1 MQTSTDHLQDNQS
14 VEQLIDSSFK
24 SLSVAETASNAQ
36 VSTLAANVEKR
47 LSTIRDLSYKR
58 NDLQAQEQELKVQL
72 EGLQVQDSLARQQRN
87 QAQQAVN
94 SANDALSRAHRLYEA
109 AENDQKLGIG
119 LMFVTIIG
127 PIIGGLMIR
136 KAREAMESAENMARS
151 AELLYLK
158 QVAAVTRYEA
168 ECQSYRLEIHS
179 KNLKIADIAVNIQEI
194 EQNLN
199 WEDNLQQRLTNFLI
213 PLRKCTT
220 LLSTLAGKTRAANM
234 LIELSGTLDELLPIL
249 EEIVVSVHP
258 LVGSGTEYQLLISAR
273 LTTIIHK
280 LEEANHRV
288 KEAVASKQ

>member
-1 MQTSTDHLQDNQS
+1 MNT
-14 VEQLIDSSFK
+14 
-24 SLSVAETASNAQ
+24 
-36 VSTLAANVEKR
+36 
-47 LSTIRDLSYKR
+47 
-58 NDLQAQEQELKVQL
+58 
-72 EGLQVQDSLARQQRN
+72 
-87 QAQQAVN
+87 
-94 SANDALSRAHRLYEA
+94 
-109 AENDQKLGIG
+109 
-119 LMFVTIIG
+119 
-127 PIIGGLMIR
+127 GGLMIR